1 MGTNT
6 IEPIP
11 DEMLPG
17 LVAKTASVGLVILAI
32 VAEPSKLPVPLAP
45 E

>member
-6 IEPIP
+6 IDPIP
-11 DEMLPG
+11 EMLPG
-17 LVAKTASVGLVILAI
+17 LVAKTASVGLVILAM
-32 VAEPSKLPVPLAP
+32 VDEPSKLPVPLAP